1 MASTGEVACIGENFY
16 EALLKSMLSVGYR
29 IPKKSILISS
39 GPTRGKVELLE
50 SARMLKDRG
59 FTIYATGGTHIF
71 FQENGV
77 ETEQVFWPDED
88 KQPNTLDL
96 IKNRKVEMVINIPKD
111 HTTREISNGYNIRR
125 NAIDFN
131 IPLITNARVASAFI
145 YAICKLDMNDISIK
159 AWNEYK

>member
-1 MASTGEVACIGENFY
+1 
-16 EALLKSMLSVGYR
+16 
-29 IPKKSILISS
+29 
-39 GPTRGKVELLE
+39 
-50 SARMLKDRG
+50 MLKERG
-59 FTIYATGGTHIF
+59 FTIYATGGTHNF

-96 IKNRKVEMVINIPKD
+96 IKKRKIEMVINIPKD